1 MSVSSSGHE
10 LELNTSIRANDTTA
24 RYIKQ
29 AVTLTGLGSVEFDKS
44 VAGIY
49 SVAEFLGRQLVEGD
63 LNDWVPTHVESHV
76 GVQAGNRYFQWKNS
90 PNAGEA
96 VEFQPMVDPRGVLAR
111 MAGENFVHTIDNEV
125 EYRDCIVGEQGSN
138 Q

>member
-1 MSVSSSGHE
+1 M
-10 LELNTSIRANDTTA
+10 
-24 RYIKQ
+24 
-29 AVTLTGLGSVEFDKS
+29 
-44 VAGIY
+44 
-49 SVAEFLGRQLVEGD
+49 
-63 LNDWVPTHVESHV
+63 PTNVDSHV
-76 GVQAGNRYFQWKNS
+76 GIQSGNRYFQWKNS

-125 EYRDCIVGEQGSN
+125 EYMECHIDKHGSN